1 MDKKL
6 SIFDMNGNV
15 KGIYGQV
22 GEKGIIAGKSNET
35 DSSRFGGSPSSSDT
49 DSYTE
54 ESDLFITKEMYE
66 KNYREQLA
74 LDALNDWKK
83 ITDIALVPEHVE
95 TRSLYNFNTG
105 TELEQVSLKIKYFLD
120 LVNCTYR

>member
-15 KGIYGQV
+15 KGIYGHNNNS
-22 GEKGIIAGKSNET
+22 EKSIKGNET
-35 DSSRFGGSPSSSDT
+35 DSSPTNSETDT
-49 DSYTE
+49 EFTE
-54 ESDLFITKEMYE
+54 GSDLFLSKEMRE
-66 KNYREQLA
+66 RNYREQLA

-83 ITDIALVPEHVE
+83 MTDFALVPEHVE

-105 TELEQVSLKIKYFLD
+105 TELEQVS
-120 LVNCTYR
+120 